1 MDKKRREFLKQ
12 YTGWGVTVVVVSA
25 LVLLIFFCIYRAAA
39 LKELIGGLIG
49 ILMPVIYG
57 LVIAYL
63 LSPIYNYL
71 RKNVLRLLRERLR
84 WTDHRMEVA
93 ATAVAMF
100 LTFAI
105 MFAIL
110 AGLLVLLIP
119 RLIDSIT
126 GIIATFPTTV
136 NTMSMYMQQIFGNH
150 SQLEGP
156 AIALYQQIYDY
167 LQNWV
172 QNDVIPQFQHMFSY
186 FTDIVRNTV
195 LLLKNL
201 VIGIVVAVYILA
213 NKTKFASV
221 AKKTVYAVFGVKV
234 GNVIMENIRFADSAF
249 GGFLGGKIVD
259 SAIIGLIS
267 GVCLSIMNMPYVPIL
282 AVVIGL
288 TNIIPFFG
296 PFIGAVPCA
305 VLILLVSP
313 IKMLYFIIFIIVLQ
327 QFDGN
332 ILGPKILGKTT
343 GVSSFGVLFSILLF
357 GGLFGFVGMI
367 IGVPLFA
374 VIRHILSYFMRDS
387 LVRKNLPLDAESYE
401 NLDHFDAD
409 NQPVPFIE
417 EEEPASG
424 AVEEE
429 HSGTEE

>member
-1 MDKKRREFLKQ
+1 
-12 YTGWGVTVVVVSA
+12 
-25 LVLLIFFCIYRAAA
+25 
-39 LKELIGGLIG
+39 
-49 ILMPVIYG
+49 
-57 LVIAYL
+57 
-63 LSPIYNYL
+63 
-71 RKNVLRLLRERLR
+71 
-84 WTDHRMEVA
+84 
-93 ATAVAMF
+93 
-100 LTFAI
+100 
-105 MFAIL
+105 
-110 AGLLVLLIP
+110 
-119 RLIDSIT
+119 
-126 GIIATFPTTV
+126 
-136 NTMSMYMQQIFGNH
+136 
-150 SQLEGP
+150 
-156 AIALYQQIYDY
+156 
-167 LQNWV
+167 
-172 QNDVIPQFQHMFSY
+172 
-186 FTDIVRNTV
+186 
-195 LLLKNL
+195 
-201 VIGIVVAVYILA
+201 
-213 NKTKFASV
+213 
-221 AKKTVYAVFGVKV
+221 
-234 GNVIMENIRFADSAF
+234 
-249 GGFLGGKIVD
+249 
-259 SAIIGLIS
+259 
-267 GVCLSIMNMPYVPIL
+267 MNMPYVPIL

-409 NQPVPFIE
+409 NQPVLFIE
-417 EEEPASG
+417 EEAPASG